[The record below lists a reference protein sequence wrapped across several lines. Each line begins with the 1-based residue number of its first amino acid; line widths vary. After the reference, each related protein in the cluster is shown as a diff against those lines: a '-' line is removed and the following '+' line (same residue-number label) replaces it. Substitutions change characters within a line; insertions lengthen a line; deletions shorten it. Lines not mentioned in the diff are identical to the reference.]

1 MSFGRLQLA
10 TLLVPLAALVIAS
23 AWWFGVGW
31 LKPGADITER
41 GHEELLYSALFGA
54 MVELAAVPTATVR
67 LWKNPV
73 LRTRGNIAATIAGII
88 PVPVAALIWLALLIA
103 L

>member
-1 MSFGRLQLA
+1 LSFGRLQLLA
-10 TLLVPLAALVIAS
+10 LVLPLVAIVIAS

-31 LKPGADITER
+31 MKPGADITER

-54 MVELAAVPTATVR
+54 MVELAAVPTAAIR
-67 LWKNPV
+67 LWKHPL

-88 PVPVAALIWLALLIA
+88 PLPIAALVWLALLIA